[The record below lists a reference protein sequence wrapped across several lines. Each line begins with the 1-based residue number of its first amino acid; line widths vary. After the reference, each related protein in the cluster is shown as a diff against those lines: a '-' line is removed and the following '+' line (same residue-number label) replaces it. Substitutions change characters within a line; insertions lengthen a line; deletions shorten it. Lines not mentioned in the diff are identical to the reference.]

1 MAADPYAKLFYGFV
15 IGDAPGWLARNG
27 DGQDNELSVY
37 DPYARWILARLAEG
51 DAASVPDGDAL
62 QAELAGIRAA
72 RKRDREKR
80 VSALQQRLTELA
92 EREPCVLEQWSM
104 DYPGEGDWIV
114 YVRAS
119 LQASDAYR
127 THVVDLGALN
137 SAPTAAWDEALA
149 AFARRLG
156 LPVTNATWQM
166 IGCCH
171 S

>member
-1 MAADPYAKLFYGFV
+1 MLFYGFV
-15 IGDAPGWLARNG
+15 LERENAPEWIAGG
-27 DGQDNELSVY
+27 EDEQDNELSVY

-119 LQASDAYR
+119 LQGSAPYGAHS
-127 THVVDLGALN
+127 VDVSALS
-137 SAPTAAWDEALA
+137 SAPTAAWDEQLA
-149 AFARRLG
+149 AFAQRLG
-156 LPVTNATWQM
+156 LPATDAGWQL
-166 IGCCH
+166 IGCCY

>member
-27 DGQDNELSVY
+27 DGQDNELSLY
-37 DPYARWILARLAEG
+37 DPYTRWILARLAEG
-51 DAASVPDGDAL
+51 DTASVPDGDAL
-62 QAELAGIRAA
+62 QAELAGVRAA
-72 RKRDREKR
+72 RRQDRDKRAT
-80 VSALQQRLTELA
+80 ALEQRLTELA
-92 EREPCVLEQWSM
+92 QREPCTIVEWTT
-104 DYPGEGDWIV
+104 DYPDHWLV